1 MLNKLAL
8 GGIKHRFRDYSVLF
22 SGLMIAAAIFYMFMS
37 LATNKS
43 FLQSNSPAQATVF
56 IFGFGAVLLAIIT
69 VVYLN
74 YANTFLLSMRQK
86 EYGMF
91 MMLGSK
97 SSKISKMIFIETFAI
112 GAIASLIG
120 IVIGIFA
127 TGFVGTWLMK
137 SLDLPVH
144 HFSSFYM
151 PSLISTIL
159 FFLII
164 FILSALKN
172 SISLRR
178 TKVLTLLNKDSQPT
192 RKAKNPVWTAA
203 QSILGI
209 MFIGIGYASMIYMG
223 HNPIF
228 IQIGIVIALITIV
241 LGTYFIINSLT
252 TAIINGLK
260 KNTKFSQKGLNNFTL
275 SQLNFRISD
284 YTKILSMVA
293 IMFALALGA
302 ITVGLGFRSQIMTTV
317 NGQSYYDASMI
328 NPGDKEQAQIDKMKD
343 KSVIDYDY
351 KSDKGTTY
359 FRRSDFKAAPLK
371 YSEFSSN
378 SLESK
383 IKQTTDPVKN
393 SEAQY
398 VLMEAGV
405 VAGSSQK
412 VKLVSDSEFTQ
423 LAGKSNLLTYVKTGS
438 FKDNLPQ
445 IKAIHDI
452 QNKRAHHALNDKYSA
467 YQLINGFYAGLEFM
481 GFFLGI
487 AFLAML
493 ASCLMFKILSGA
505 AGDVKRYNMLHKIGT
520 QQKMLQ
526 NSINKEIAVLFAV
539 PGIIGIVHV
548 LVGVQMFKGLLIHPY
563 SGIEIPFLIFIALYL
578 GYYYLTRYL
587 YKKIVL

>member
-192 RKAKNPVWTAA
+192 RKAKNPV
-203 QSILGI
+203 
-209 MFIGIGYASMIYMG
+209 
-223 HNPIF
+223 N
-228 IQIGIVIALITIV
+228 
-241 LGTYFIINSLT
+241 
-252 TAIINGLK
+252 
-260 KNTKFSQKGLNNFTL
+260 
-275 SQLNFRISD
+275 
-284 YTKILSMVA
+284 
-293 IMFALALGA
+293 
-302 ITVGLGFRSQIMTTV
+302 
-317 NGQSYYDASMI
+317 
-328 NPGDKEQAQIDKMKD
+328 
-343 KSVIDYDY
+343 
-351 KSDKGTTY
+351 
-359 FRRSDFKAAPLK
+359 
-371 YSEFSSN
+371 
-378 SLESK
+378 
-383 IKQTTDPVKN
+383 
-393 SEAQY
+393 
-398 VLMEAGV
+398 
-405 VAGSSQK
+405 
-412 VKLVSDSEFTQ
+412 
-423 LAGKSNLLTYVKTGS
+423 
-438 FKDNLPQ
+438 
-445 IKAIHDI
+445 
-452 QNKRAHHALNDKYSA
+452 
-467 YQLINGFYAGLEFM
+467 
-481 GFFLGI
+481 
-487 AFLAML
+487 
-493 ASCLMFKILSGA
+493 
-505 AGDVKRYNMLHKIGT
+505 
-520 QQKMLQ
+520 
-526 NSINKEIAVLFAV
+526 
-539 PGIIGIVHV
+539 
-548 LVGVQMFKGLLIHPY
+548 
-563 SGIEIPFLIFIALYL
+563 
-578 GYYYLTRYL
+578 
-587 YKKIVL
+587 